1 MYHQFDT
8 FLPFYHQETAINIG
22 YSSSLFDDNMDVIV
36 VNASSLVSSDVGLCR
51 YTHIHVLVYTVYMY
65 MYIHEAYTSN
75 NHVYLSPMHFL
86 PHHSLLH
93 VHVLLHSLQ
102 EATREILLS
111 RKQELDTQ
119 GVEEGS
125 THSWDSVFSSRPL
138 TCRREQCRKKEGSVA
153 KGLVI
158 DGGTLQFALQP
169 SLKLLF
175 LDVAK
180 CCDAVICSRTT
191 PIQKVGS
198 SCIAAISGLEINGAC
213 KEDDRQV
220 KLPF

>member
-1 MYHQFDT
+1 
-8 FLPFYHQETAINIG
+8 
-22 YSSSLFDDNMDVIV
+22 
-36 VNASSLVSSDVGLCR
+36 
-51 YTHIHVLVYTVYMY
+51 MY
-65 MYIHEAYTSN
+65 MYLYMKHKPLTLMF
-75 NHVYLSPMHFL
+75 YLSHMHVF
-86 PHHSLLH
+86 PHHSLL
-93 VHVLLHSLQ
+93 LLQSLQ

-138 TCRREQCRKKEGSVA
+138 TCRREQHRKREGRVA

-169 SLKLLF
+169 SLRLLF

-213 KEDDRQV
+213 KRDDGQV
-220 KLPF
+220 KLSSYLPSGHALGHYRAR